1 MWVLKFFKLNCG
13 YLKFVG
19 TCTQH
24 LNFVRTQIYGYLTFV
39 GAQNLFILK
48 TCGIK
53 ICGYSKKS
61 WVLKFVGIH
70 NQKFTDNQI
79 LGHYY
84 LWVLKICGYSK
95 FVMIKNSR

>member
-1 MWVLKFFKLNCG
+1 MAPQKFCVGTQFFLLNCG

-19 TCTQH
+19 TQN
-24 LNFVRTQIYGYLTFV
+24 LNFVGTQICGYLTFV

-48 TCGIK
+48 TCGNK

-70 NQKFTDNQI
+70 TQKFIDTQI
-79 LGHYY
+79 LGHFH
-84 LWVLKICGYSK
+84 LWVLI
-95 FVMIKNSR
+95 FVGTQNL